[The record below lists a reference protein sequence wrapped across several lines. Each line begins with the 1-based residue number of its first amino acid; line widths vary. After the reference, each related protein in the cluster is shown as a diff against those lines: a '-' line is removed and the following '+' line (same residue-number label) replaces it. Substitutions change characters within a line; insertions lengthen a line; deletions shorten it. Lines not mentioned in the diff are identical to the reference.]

1 MAIQRRNM
9 SPIIGYLDGADIG
22 VIVAYFVAVFA
33 VGIWSSFR
41 NRGSVG
47 GYFLAGRSMSW
58 IPVGASLFASNIG
71 SGHFIGLAGSGASSG
86 VAIAVFEYNAAFTL
100 GFLGWLFLPVY
111 VVSGILTMPEYLR
124 HRFGGQRIRVYLAV
138 IALLLYIF
146 TKISADL
153 YAGAVFIQQA
163 TEISIYPAAIILL
176 VVAALF
182 TIMGGLTAVIW
193 TDFAQVLIMIAGALY
208 LSIRSFQVTGGFDN
222 LVVNYFNAIPNTT
235 RAYRSTTFSAANS
248 AQGYSPDLYGTESD
262 RNIIL
267 LAANPPDQS
276 RGVFAECSIPPSD
289 ALQFFKSINSTDLP
303 WVGVVF
309 GLTINATWYW
319 CTDQVIVQ
327 RCLAAKNMI
336 HAKAGIVL
344 AMFIKMLPLWL
355 MVIPGMAARILFADT
370 VACGDANLC
379 QKICS
384 KVAGCTDIAYPSLV
398 LNLLPSG
405 ARGLMLSVM
414 MASLVSSLTS
424 IFNSTSTIF
433 TVDIWRLIRP
443 HCKDAEL
450 MIVGRAV
457 VLILVGISLAW
468 IPIVQLSGELFSYI
482 QSVTGYL
489 APPIC
494 ATYVFAIFWHRTNEI
509 GVFCALIVGLII
521 GATRFAWEIAYGA
534 TPCGEVI
541 TNPPHFLVT
550 MHYLHFS
557 ILLFFISSVVIVVAT
572 LVTPPLPPRFT
583 RRLIFADRHAPFDP
597 DLDAPK
603 VTIVSEEEK
612 AEWLAEGEELQPYLH
627 WYRKAINWMCGV
639 ESMQDQREPVFTEE
653 EAEELIEMKK
663 SEMSIEEDP
672 KQRLIVNTAV
682 CTAIVV
688 TIFIWAFFA

>member
-1 MAIQRRNM
+1 M

-22 VIVAYFVAVFA
+22 VIVAYFVVVFA
-33 VGIWSSFR
+33 VGIWSSLR

-47 GYFLAGRSMSW
+47 GYFLAGRSMTW

-86 VAIAVFEYNAAFTL
+86 IAIAVFEYNAAFTL

-163 TEISIYPAAIILL
+163 MEISIYPAAIILL
-176 VVAALF
+176 AVAALF

-208 LSIRSFQVTGGFDN
+208 LSIRSFQVTGGFDS

-235 RAYRSTTFSAANS
+235 RAYRSTMFSTSNS
-248 AQGYSPDLYGTESD
+248 VSGYSPDLYGTDTD
-262 RNIIL
+262 RNIVL
-267 LAANPPDQS
+267 MAANPPGQS
-276 RGVFAECSIPPSD
+276 LGVFAECSIPPSD

-303 WVGVVF
+303 WVGAIF

-384 KVAGCTDIAYPSLV
+384 KVSGCTDIAYPSLV

-424 IFNSTSTIF
+424 IFNSSSTIF

-443 HCKDAEL
+443 HCKDAEI
-450 MIVGRAV
+450 MIVGRVV
-457 VLILVGISLAW
+457 VLILVAISLAW
-468 IPIVQLSGELFSYI
+468 IPIVQLSDELFDYI

-494 ATYVFAIFWHRTNEI
+494 ATYVFAVFWHRTNEI
-509 GVFCALIVGLII
+509 GVFCALIIGLII
-521 GATRFAWEIAYGA
+521 GVTRFAWEISYGA
-534 TPCGEVI
+534 TPCGEVL
-541 TNPPHFLVT
+541 TNPPYFLVT

-557 ILLFFISSVVIVVAT
+557 ILLFFISSVIIVVAT
-572 LVTPPLPPRFT
+572 LVTPPLPPSYT
-583 RRLIFADRHAPFDP
+583 RRLIFSDRHTPFDP
-597 DLDAPK
+597 ELDAPK

-612 AEWLAEGEELQPYLH
+612 AEWIAEGEELKPKLPCYK
-627 WYRKAINWMCGV
+627 KAINWMCGV
-639 ESMQDQREPVFTEE
+639 EDMQDRREPVFTEE
-653 EAEELIEMKK
+653 EAEELIELKK
-663 SEMSIEEDP
+663 RETSIDEDP
-672 KQRLIVNTAV
+672 KQRLIVNIGLCTAV
-682 CTAIVV
+682 II
-688 TIFIWAFFA
+688 TIFTWAFFA